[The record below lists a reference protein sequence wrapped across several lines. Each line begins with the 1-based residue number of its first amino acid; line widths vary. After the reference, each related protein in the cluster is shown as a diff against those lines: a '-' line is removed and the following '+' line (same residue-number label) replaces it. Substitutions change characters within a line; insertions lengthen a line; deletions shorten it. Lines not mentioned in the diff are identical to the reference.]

1 MQGINFPNS
10 NDNGYD
16 LQYIVVMFAG
26 FLKEVALVEA
36 EREVVEGL
44 KIAAVATG
52 LVVLV
57 LSGLIAGV

>member
-1 MQGINFPNS
+1 
-10 NDNGYD
+10 
-16 LQYIVVMFAG
+16 MFAG